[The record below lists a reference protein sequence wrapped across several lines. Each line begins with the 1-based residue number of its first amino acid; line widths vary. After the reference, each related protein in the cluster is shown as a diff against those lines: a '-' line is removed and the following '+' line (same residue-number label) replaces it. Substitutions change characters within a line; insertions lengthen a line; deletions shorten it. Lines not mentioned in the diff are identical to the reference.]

1 MKGVN
6 GNFIGL
12 FFDASEELLQN
23 LLSLTHESKNWL
35 YVCDERPVSVVK
47 DGFRQRQLDIDQG
60 SFINSSD
67 VKLRE
72 QVIRAKQ
79 VVEELEN
86 QWTSGTVPSILFLE
100 MSWAI
105 RTPSGSVYLRDI
117 LVYLQQLIGRKSL
130 TIYCLYNRS
139 LLLDEHLLLGLYA
152 HPFLYSHDHLQANPY
167 YLPSQVLRRITPK
180 LQFEAWYERIFP
192 EKEPK
197 TVQSKGI
204 STEAEVEK
212 ITYAVQNPLTT
223 FNAKTDEGRWKVR
236 CLGELKVYRENG
248 ELIDWSYKGGATK
261 KLKALFSYLLLKGE
275 KGATLEELA
284 DLLWKD
290 EADTTQTLNRL
301 YHCIRYLRVAL
312 GGSDVS
318 QKDSPFIVYQHSHYY
333 LALPYDSWIDLPMFE
348 ELCFK
353 GSQELKVANLEQ
365 GLICYESAERLYRG
379 DLFSD
384 IPMKYVENNDNDWC
398 WSRRF
403 WYREMYHKL
412 LYSLASVHRQLGNP
426 NEAIKYAD
434 KALAED
440 PCLEMAHQE
449 KIKALAAVRRI
460 DAIHRQYRV
469 YCESLKK
476 FNMGMPSEAMRS
488 LYLNISKI
496 N

>member
-1 MKGVN
+1 MES
-6 GNFIGL
+6 NFVGL
-12 FFDASEELLQN
+12 FLATHSELYEYCKTLILPG
-23 LLSLTHESKNWL
+23 THWL
-35 YVCDERPVSVVK
+35 YVCDEKPVSAVK
-47 DGFRQRQLDIDQG
+47 ENLRTHGMDLENGWVLT
-60 SFINSSD
+60 SAEL
-67 VKLRE
+67 KLRE
-72 QVIRAKQ
+72 QVIRTRPVAE
-79 VVEELEN
+79 VLEEKLKN
-86 QWTSGTVPSILFLE
+86 GSALQGTVLFLE

-117 LVYLQQLIGRKSL
+117 LVDLQQLAKRYPV
-130 TIYCLYNRS
+130 TIYCLYNRE

-152 HPFLYSHDHLQANPY
+152 HPFLYAHSQLQPNPY
-167 YLPSQVLRRITPK
+167 CLPASVLRKITPK
-180 LQFEAWYERIFP
+180 LQFEAWYGRIFP
-192 EKEPK
+192 EVTLPAILPGAVLPAGDFEKKAYP
-197 TVQSKGI
+197 VQSAI
-204 STEAEVEK
+204 STLKA
-212 ITYAVQNPLTT
+212 Q
-223 FNAKTDEGRWKVR
+223 TDEGRWKVR

-248 ELIDWSYKGGATK
+248 ELIDWSSKGGATK
-261 KLKALFSYLLLKGE
+261 KLKAVFAYLLLKGE

-290 EADTTQTLNRL
+290 EADTQQTLNRL

-312 GGSDVS
+312 SGQESS
-318 QKDSPFIVYQHSHYY
+318 QKDSPFIVYQNGHYY
-333 LALPYDSWIDLPMFE
+333 LALPFDSWIDLPMFE

-353 GSQELKVANLEQ
+353 GSQELKVNNLEQ

-384 IPMKYVENNDNDWC
+384 IPVKYVENNDNDWC

-434 KALAED
+434 KALTED
-440 PCLEMAHQE
+440 PCLEMAHLE
-449 KIKALAAVRRI
+449 KIKALAAVKRM
-460 DAIHRQYRV
+460 DAVHRQYRV

-488 LYLNISKI
+488 LYLNVSKL

>member
-1 MKGVN
+1 MIGVN
-6 GNFIGL
+6 GNLIGL
-12 FFDASEELLQN
+12 FFDSSEELYQN
-23 LLSLTHESKNWL
+23 LLSLTNESQNWV
-35 YVCDERPVSVVK
+35 YICDERPVSVVR
-47 DGFRQRQLDIDQG
+47 DGFKQHQLEVSQG
-60 SFINSSD
+60 SFINSSE

-79 VVEELEN
+79 VVEELTN
-86 QWTSGTVPSILFLE
+86 QWTIAAGSSTLFLE

-117 LVYLQQLIGRKSL
+117 LLYLQQLISRESVV
-130 TIYCLYNRS
+130 IYCLYNRS

-152 HPFLYSHDHLQANPY
+152 HHFLYSHGQLQPNPY
-167 YLPSQVLRRITPK
+167 YLPITVLRRITPK
-180 LQFEAWYERIFP
+180 LQFDSWYERIFT
-192 EKEPK
+192 EKGLAK
-197 TVQSKGI
+197 RGVMGV
-204 STEAEVEK
+204 EVEK

-223 FNAKTDEGRWKVR
+223 FHAKTDEGRWKVR

-248 ELIDWSYKGGATK
+248 ELIDWTSKGGATK
-261 KLKALFSYLLLKGE
+261 KLKAIFAYLLLKGE

-312 GGSDVS
+312 SGSDVS

-353 GSQELKVANLEQ
+353 GSQELKATNLEQ
-365 GLICYESAERLYRG
+365 CLICYESAERLYRG

-449 KIKALAAVRRI
+449 KIKALAVVRRI

>member
-1 MKGVN
+1 MN

-12 FFDASEELLQN
+12 FFDSLEELHQN
-23 LLSLTHESKNWL
+23 LHTLLQTGASWA
-35 YVCDERPVSVVK
+35 YVCDERPISSVRE
-47 DGFRQRQLDIDQG
+47 GFKIHQIELEKGEIIA
-60 SFINSSD
+60 SSEIN
-67 VKLRE
+67 LRE
-72 QVIRAKQ
+72 QVVRAKQ
-79 VVEELEN
+79 VVEALEAH
-86 QWTSGTVPSILFLE
+86 WRETSLPLLLFLE

-117 LVYLQQLIGRKSL
+117 LVYLQQLVGRQPL

-152 HPFLYSHDHLQANPY
+152 HPYLVAQGNQQPNPY
-167 YLPSQVLRRITPK
+167 CLPALTLRRITPK
-180 LQFEAWYERIFP
+180 SQFESWYSRIFP
-192 EKEPK
+192 NNESEVSLP
-197 TVQSKGI
+197 KGI
-204 STEAEVEK
+204 ASETEGDK
-212 ITYAVQNPLTT
+212 NGYAVQNPFST

-248 ELIDWSYKGGATK
+248 ELIDWSSKGGATK
-261 KLKALFSYLLLKGE
+261 KLKAIFAYLLLKGE
-275 KGATLEELA
+275 RGATLEELA

-290 EADTTQTLNRL
+290 EADTAQTLNRL

-312 GGSDVS
+312 SGNETN
-318 QKDSPFIVYQHSHYY
+318 QKESPFILYQHSHYY

-353 GSQELKVANLEQ
+353 GTQELKVNNLEQ
-365 GLICYESAERLYRG
+365 GLICFESAERLYQG

-384 IPMKYVENNDNDWC
+384 IPVKYVENNDNDWC

-412 LYSLASVHRQLGNP
+412 LYSLASVHRQFGNP

-449 KIKALAAVRRI
+449 KLKALAAVKRI

-469 YCESLKK
+469 YCEALKK

-488 LYLNISKI
+488 LYLNVSKI